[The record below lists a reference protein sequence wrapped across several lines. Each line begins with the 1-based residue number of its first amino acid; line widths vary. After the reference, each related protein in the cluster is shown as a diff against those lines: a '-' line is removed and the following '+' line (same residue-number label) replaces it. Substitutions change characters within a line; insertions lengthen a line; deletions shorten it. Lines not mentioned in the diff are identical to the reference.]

1 MKQAGPLMRQSWSRN
16 HGHGDAQEQQQISA
30 KMNKILQLDPV
41 LVYEYTYTYISQ
53 YSILEVLKLMKQMNS
68 DTHSCK
74 HSLATLPDW
83 EPPFLSP

>member
-1 MKQAGPLMRQSWSRN
+1 MVMEMHKN
-16 HGHGDAQEQQQISA
+16 N
-30 KMNKILQLDPV
+30 NKYLQKWILQLDPV
-41 LVYEYTYTYISQ
+41 LVYEYTYTYIYTQ